1 MNPTLR
7 QMRAFVALAKT
18 GNFTLAAQYMHVTQS
33 ALSGLIK
40 ELEQT
45 LGVRVVD
52 RSTRRIALTE
62 TGNELYPLFSQMID
76 DLDRALANIADQAQ
90 LRKGIVRVAV
100 PQLMACT
107 LLPQVIAAWR
117 ERYPDIG
124 VSLSDSPV
132 EAVTTRVLSGETDF
146 GIGPERDS
154 APQLEARELMEMPF
168 EAVVP
173 PDHPL
178 AKRRRIGWSD
188 LAPYPLI
195 MLRGQFTERLLAD
208 MGGEG
213 EQATRR
219 RAAGVSGVSG
229 VSGAAG
235 AAGVSGVSGAAGA
248 AGVSGVSG
256 AAGAAGVSGVS
267 GVSGAESGH
276 TNERRPDNVRD
287 LALRPAHEV
296 TYMTTALAMVA
307 SGLGITVCMPY
318 AAPLVRLH
326 GLRML
331 PLDAPVLT
339 RRFFV
344 YTREQRSLSP
354 AAAAFSAF
362 LFDWIGAADNPAG
375 ALRTR
380 VR

>member
-52 RSTRRIALTE
+52 RNTRRIALTE

-117 ERYPDIG
+117 TRYPDIG
-124 VSLSDSPV
+124 INLSDSPV

-146 GIGPERDS
+146 GIGPERDG
-154 APQLEARELMEMPF
+154 APQLEVRELMEMPF

-178 AKRRRIGWSD
+178 ARHSRLGWSD
-188 LAPYPLI
+188 LAAHPLI
-195 MLRGQFTERLLAD
+195 SLRGQFTERLLAD
-208 MGGEG
+208 MGRGRDGGKE
-213 EQATRR
+213 
-219 RAAGVSGVSG
+219 
-229 VSGAAG
+229 
-235 AAGVSGVSGAAGA
+235 
-248 AGVSGVSG
+248 
-256 AAGAAGVSGVS
+256 
-267 GVSGAESGH
+267 
-276 TNERRPDNVRD
+276 DNLREV
-287 LALRPAHEV
+287 ALRPAHEV

-307 SGLGITVCMPY
+307 SGLGVTVCMPY

-354 AAAAFSAF
+354 AAAAFIAF
-362 LFDWIGAADNPAG
+362 LYEWVGAAGNPAG
-375 ALRTR
+375 ALRPR
-380 VR
+380 

>member
-52 RSTRRIALTE
+52 RNTRRIALTE
-62 TGNELYPLFSQMID
+62 TGTELYPLFSQMID

-117 ERYPDIG
+117 TRYPDIG
-124 VSLSDSPV
+124 ISLSDSPV

-146 GIGPERDS
+146 GIGPERDG

-173 PDHPL
+173 TDHAL
-178 AKRRRIGWSD
+178 AKHSRLGWSD
-188 LAPYPLI
+188 LAAHPLI
-195 MLRGQFTERLLAD
+195 TLRGQFTERLLAD
-208 MGGEG
+208 MGRDAKDDAARADKRGTKRG
-213 EQATRR
+213 TTGDTR
-219 RAAGVSGVSG
+219 ADSL
-229 VSGAAG
+229 
-235 AAGVSGVSGAAGA
+235 
-248 AGVSGVSG
+248 
-256 AAGAAGVSGVS
+256 
-267 GVSGAESGH
+267 
-276 TNERRPDNVRD
+276 RD
-287 LALRPAHEV
+287 VALRPAHEV

-307 SGLGITVCMPY
+307 SGLGVTVCMPY

-354 AAAAFSAF
+354 AAAAFIAF
-362 LFDWIGAADNPAG
+362 LYEWVGTADNAAG
-375 ALRTR
+375 ALWPR
-380 VR
+380 

>member
-52 RSTRRIALTE
+52 RSTRRVSLTE

-117 ERYPDIG
+117 TRYPDIG
-124 VSLSDSPV
+124 ISLSDSPV
-132 EAVTTRVLSGETDF
+132 EAVTARVLSGETDF

-178 AKRRRIGWSD
+178 AAHGRLGWKD
-188 LAPYPLI
+188 LAAHPLI
-195 MLRGQFTERLLAD
+195 TLRGQFTERLLAD
-208 MGGEG
+208 MGGSG
-213 EQATRR
+213 G
-219 RAAGVSGVSG
+219 AGGMG
-229 VSGAAG
+229 
-235 AAGVSGVSGAAGA
+235 
-248 AGVSGVSG
+248 
-256 AAGAAGVSGVS
+256 
-267 GVSGAESGH
+267 
-276 TNERRPDNVRD
+276 TLPDV
-287 LALRPAHEV
+287 ALKPAHEV

-307 SGLGITVCMPY
+307 SGLGVTVCMPY
-318 AAPLVRLH
+318 SAPLVRLH

-354 AAAAFSAF
+354 AASAFIAF
-362 LFDWIGAADNPAG
+362 LFDWVSAGGNPAG
-375 ALRTR
+375 APRPR
-380 VR
+380 

>member
-52 RSTRRIALTE
+52 RSTRRIALTD

-117 ERYPDIG
+117 QRYPDIG
-124 VSLSDSPV
+124 INLSDSPV

-146 GIGPERDS
+146 GIGPERNA

-173 PDHPL
+173 SDHPL
-178 AKRRRIGWSD
+178 AARDRLTWGD

-195 MLRGQFTERLLAD
+195 TLRGQFTERLLAD
-208 MGGEG
+208 MSDSQRE
-213 EQATRR
+213 ET
-219 RAAGVSGVSG
+219 
-229 VSGAAG
+229 
-235 AAGVSGVSGAAGA
+235 
-248 AGVSGVSG
+248 
-256 AAGAAGVSGVS
+256 
-267 GVSGAESGH
+267 
-276 TNERRPDNVRD
+276 
-287 LALRPAHEV
+287 LKPAHDV

-307 SGLGITVCMPY
+307 SGLGITICMPY

-331 PLDAPVLT
+331 SLDAPVLT

-354 AAAAFSAF
+354 AAAAFIAF
-362 LFDWIGAADNPAG
+362 LFDWVGAAGVPAAGVPAAG
-375 ALRTR
+375 APAAGVPAATDTAMRCGDASDAAER
-380 VR
+380 PR

>member
-146 GIGPERDS
+146 GIGPERDYAS
-154 APQLEARELMEMPF
+154 QLEARELMEMPF

-178 AKRRRIGWSD
+178 AKRRRVGWSD

-195 MLRGQFTERLLAD
+195 TLRGQFTERLLAD
-208 MGGEG
+208 MSEG
-213 EQATRR
+213 DVAKRRRASAVEADVAKRR
-219 RAAGVSGVSG
+219 RAAG
-229 VSGAAG
+229 
-235 AAGVSGVSGAAGA
+235 
-248 AGVSGVSG
+248 
-256 AAGAAGVSGVS
+256 
-267 GVSGAESGH
+267 AEADGTTDRS
-276 TNERRPDNVRD
+276 PDDVRD

-380 VR
+380 AR

>member
-117 ERYPDIG
+117 TRYPDIRI
-124 VSLSDSPV
+124 SLSDSPV

-173 PDHPL
+173 PDHTL
-178 AKRRRIGWSD
+178 AKRRRLGWGD
-188 LAPYPLI
+188 LAAHPLI
-195 MLRGQFTERLLAD
+195 TLRGQFTERLLAD
-208 MGGEG
+208 MGSGG
-213 EQATRR
+213 GDAK
-219 RAAGVSGVSG
+219 AGS
-229 VSGAAG
+229 ADTLR
-235 AAGVSGVSGAAGA
+235 
-248 AGVSGVSG
+248 
-256 AAGAAGVSGVS
+256 
-267 GVSGAESGH
+267 EL
-276 TNERRPDNVRD
+276 T
-287 LALRPAHEV
+287 LRPAHEV

-307 SGLGITVCMPY
+307 SGLGVTVCMPY
-318 AAPLVRLH
+318 AAPLVHLH
-326 GLRML
+326 GLRRL

-354 AAAAFSAF
+354 AAAAFITF
-362 LFDWIGAADNPAG
+362 LFDWVGAADNPAG

-380 VR
+380 A

>member
-173 PDHPL
+173 ADHPL
-178 AKRRRIGWSD
+178 AKRRRVGWSD

-195 MLRGQFTERLLAD
+195 TLRGQFTERLLAD

-219 RAAGVSGVSG
+219 RAAGGAG
-229 VSGAAG
+229 GAGAAG
-235 AAGVSGVSGAAGA
+235 AAGVSGVSGAT
-248 AGVSGVSG
+248 G
-256 AAGAAGVSGVS
+256 AAGAKAGR
-267 GVSGAESGH
+267 
-276 TNERRPDNVRD
+276 TNDRRPDNVRD

-375 ALRTR
+375 ALRPR
-380 VR
+380 AR